1 MADSVDWTCSESMGI
16 HRPLR
21 SVSPSTM
28 MIPGF
33 TDDPVEHLDEHP
45 ELDVKLV
52 DMDGIRGWAETDSLI
67 SDT

>member
-1 MADSVDWTCSESMGI
+1 
-16 HRPLR
+16 
-21 SVSPSTM
+21 M